1 MAVLSA
7 AATLGMTL
15 EASADA
21 RIDPATALQRR
32 LVDGRGVKIAQL
44 RIDESGTRKTRSYS
58 TGSVEF
64 GKGKV
69 VASDVVY
76 RDSKAEP
83 ESRVI
88 RFPDRSYR
96 REYPRDKSLPDGRT
110 WFLFPAPPNGLTLK
124 CGPIELS
131 HPATLKAVLGTA
143 TVKRPAGTYDKVRT
157 TLYQGRITLGELYKA
172 NSAFRIPLDTKP
184 AGKYAKISVTWQ
196 LWLGKD
202 QLVRRCRSSYAQPII
217 APGLQ
222 SDERFPV
229 TEDIRLSRWGTATDV
244 QPPSDDEVATYGD
257 LDLPERPGE

>member
-1 MAVLSA
+1 MVKPWVAVLCA
-7 AATLGMTL
+7 AASLTMVF

-21 RIDPATALQRR
+21 RIDPATALQRQ

-44 RIDESGTRKTRSYS
+44 HIAEPGTWRT

-64 GKGKV
+64 GKGKA
-69 VASDVVY
+69 VAADVVY
-76 RDSKAEP
+76 RDSKAAP
-83 ESRVI
+83 EARVI
-88 RFPDRSYR
+88 SFPDRWYR
-96 REYPRDKSLPDGRT
+96 REYPRDKSLPDGKT
-110 WFLFPAPPNGLTLK
+110 WFLFPAPPNGPMLD

-131 HPATLKAVLGTA
+131 HPATLKAVLRTA

-184 AGKYAKISVTWQ
+184 AGKYAKIPVTWQ
-196 LWLGKD
+196 IWLGKD

-222 SDERFPV
+222 IDERFPV
-229 TEDIRLSRWGTATDV
+229 TEDIRLSRWGTETDI
-244 QPPSDDEVATYGD
+244 QPPPDDQVTSYDDVDASE
-257 LDLPERPGE
+257 